1 LKGERNAEVED
12 RCSVI
17 RKEIQ
22 EGRLPADQRRDCFA
36 RLSHLPGAWL
46 HARGPDRGLAA
57 GGARTERTPEEAAAQ
72 VKSRFN
78 RGLSAA
84 DIDCRR
90 VEGTVAAAIILISY
104 RSDGFVSKNS
114 DDGPFPMPVSRRC
127 GALPYPSQ
135 KCGRYCLSCTSGKLV
150 QKQGK
155 LSTFARLVQPSDLL
169 RNRSAYG

>member
-1 LKGERNAEVED
+1 MEPHLKGERNAEVED

-46 HARGPDRGLAA
+46 HARGPDHGLAA
-57 GGARTERTPEEAAAQ
+57 GGARTERSPEEAAAQ

-84 DIDCRR
+84 DIDRRR
-90 VEGTVAAAIILISY
+90 VGGT
-104 RSDGFVSKNS
+104 
-114 DDGPFPMPVSRRC
+114 RRLSSSVT
-127 GALPYPSQ
+127 GRMDLSQ
-135 KCGRYCLSCTSGKLV
+135 KSLTTALFEPGFTSLCRTSLSISKSRTI
-150 QKQGK
+150 
-155 LSTFARLVQPSDLL
+155 LSELHQCKIGAKT
-169 RNRSAYG
+169 G